1 MFIKITKSGKYQYA
15 QLVQSYRE
23 DGVTR
28 HKVLLNLGRLD
39 HIENNPSFQNL
50 ARRLLELSK
59 AKEVTN
65 LSNISEAEILNWGYV
80 VYKKIW
86 QQFGIDKILS
96 QIAASGKTQFD
107 LSNAC
112 FLMTV
117 QHLLEPRSKLGT
129 YTYQQRY
136 INLPSVELNHLYRSL
151 DLLCKYKELLEE
163 KLFDRN
169 RNLFN
174 MKVDVVFFDVTTFS
188 FESVR
193 ADTLREFGFSK
204 DGKFNEVQVVF
215 ALLIDC
221 EGRPI
226 GYELF
231 PGNTFEGNTL
241 EVALEKLQKRFGI
254 RQVIIVADKG
264 INRKLNLKRIADRGY
279 YYIVAARIKKMKKE
293 IIKEVFAGGYTELA
307 GPEETIRYKVIDY
320 INEVKE
326 GNETYRLEEKLII
339 TYSPNRAKKDR
350 ADRERLIKKAE
361 LLLSSKA
368 KIKASYK
375 RGGRK
380 YLKEV
385 GSTDWVLDEE
395 SIAKDER
402 FDGYYGIQTNAKEL
416 AVQDILEAYHTL
428 WKIEESF
435 RIMKS
440 TLEVRPIF
448 HWTEPRIKG
457 HFVVC
462 FLAFLLIRTLEF
474 KLKRAREKASPEEIR
489 KALNSLN
496 FAEVELEGT
505 KYLIKTKATD
515 LARKILRIMRIKS
528 QKTSLLLTSLPF
540 EPKGLFV
547 VAKCTLLKIKS
558 KILCGFPQFK

>member
-1 MFIKITKSGKYQYA
+1 MFIEITRSGKYQYA
-15 QLVQSYRE
+15 QLVQSYRKE
-23 DGVTR
+23 GATK

-39 HIENNPSFQNL
+39 QIENNPSFQNL
-50 ARRLLELSK
+50 ARRLVELSR
-59 AKEVTN
+59 AKEVAN
-65 LSNISEAEILNWGYV
+65 LSNISEAEIVNWGYV

-86 QQFGIDKILS
+86 QQLGIDQTLRRV
-96 QIAASGKTQFD
+96 AATGKTQFD

-112 FLMTV
+112 FLMAV

-129 YTYQQRY
+129 YNHQQRY
-136 INLPSVELNHLYRSL
+136 INLPPAELNHLYRSL
-151 DLLCKYKELLEE
+151 DTLCNHKELLEQE
-163 KLFDRN
+163 LFDRN

-204 DGKFNEVQVVF
+204 DGKFNEVQVVL
-215 ALLIDC
+215 ALLVDC
-221 EGRPI
+221 EGRPV

-231 PGNTFEGNTL
+231 PGNTFEGDTL
-241 EVALEKLQKRFGI
+241 EGALEKLKKRFGI

-264 INRKLNLKRIADRGY
+264 INRKLNLKRIADKDY
-279 YYIVAARIKKMKKE
+279 NYIVAARIKGMKKKIIEE
-293 IIKEVFAGGYTELA
+293 IFADGYTELP
-307 GPEETIRYKVIDY
+307 GPEETIRCKVIDY

-326 GNETYRLEEKLII
+326 GNKKYRLEEKLII
-339 TYSPNRAKKDR
+339 TYSPKRAKKDK

-361 LLLSSKA
+361 SLLSSKA
-368 KIKASYK
+368 KVKASYK

-395 SIAKDER
+395 AIAKDER
-402 FDGYYGIQTNAKEL
+402 FDGYYGIQTNLKDL
-416 AVQDILEAYHTL
+416 KVQDILDAYHTL

-462 FLAFLLIRTLEF
+462 FLAFLLERTLEF
-474 KLKRAREKASPEEIR
+474 KLKQANERASPEQIR
-489 KALNSLN
+489 ESLNTLN
-496 FAEVELEGT
+496 FAEVELAGT
-505 KYLIKTKATD
+505 RYLVKTRATD
-515 LARKILRIMRIKS
+515 LAKKIVRIMRIK
-528 QKTSLLLTSLPF
+528 P
-540 EPKGLFV
+540 PKNITPAGELH
-547 VAKCTLLKIKS
+547 L
-558 KILCGFPQFK
+558 

>member
-350 ADRERLIKKAE
+350 ADRERLIKKADYCCP
-361 LLLSSKA
+361 A
-368 KIKASYK
+368 KPRS
-375 RGGRK
+375 RP
-380 YLKEV
+380 V
-385 GSTDWVLDEE
+385 
-395 SIAKDER
+395 
-402 FDGYYGIQTNAKEL
+402 TNG
-416 AVQDILEAYHTL
+416 V
-428 WKIEESF
+428 
-435 RIMKS
+435 
-440 TLEVRPIF
+440 
-448 HWTEPRIKG
+448 
-457 HFVVC
+457 
-462 FLAFLLIRTLEF
+462 
-474 KLKRAREKASPEEIR
+474 
-489 KALNSLN
+489 
-496 FAEVELEGT
+496 AEN
-505 KYLIKTKATD
+505 I
-515 LARKILRIMRIKS
+515 
-528 QKTSLLLTSLPF
+528 
-540 EPKGLFV
+540 
-547 VAKCTLLKIKS
+547 
-558 KILCGFPQFK
+558 

>member
-279 YYIVAARIKKMKKE
+279 HYIVAARIKKMKKE

-528 QKTSLLLTSLPF
+528 
-540 EPKGLFV
+540 PKNITPADESAL
-547 VAKCTLLKIKS
+547 
-558 KILCGFPQFK
+558 

>member
-23 DGVTR
+23 NGVTK

-50 ARRLLELSK
+50 ARRLVELSK
-59 AKEVTN
+59 VKEMADLT
-65 LSNISEAEILNWGYV
+65 NISEAEILNWGYV

-86 QQFGIDKILS
+86 QQFGIDEILR
-96 QIAASGKTQFD
+96 QIAVSGKTQFD

-112 FLMTV
+112 FLMAV
-117 QHLLEPRSKLGT
+117 QHLLEPRSKLST
-129 YTYQQRY
+129 YNHQQRY
-136 INLPSVELNHLYRSL
+136 INLPPVGLNHLYRSL
-151 DLLCKYKELLEE
+151 DLLCNHKELLEE
-163 KLFDRN
+163 KLFARN
-169 RNLFN
+169 RTLFN
-174 MKVDVVFFDVTTFS
+174 MKVDVIFFDVTTFS

-204 DGKFNEVQVVF
+204 DGRFNEVQVVL

-279 YYIVAARIKKMKKE
+279 YYIVATRLKNMKRE
-293 IIKEVFAGGYTELA
+293 IIEEIFADGYTELA

-326 GNETYRLEEKLII
+326 GNETHRLKEKLII
-339 TYSPNRAKKDR
+339 TCSPNRAKKDK
-350 ADRERLIKKAE
+350 ADRERLIQKAE

-395 SIAKDER
+395 AIARDER
-402 FDGYYGIQTNAKEL
+402 FDGYYGIQTNAKDL

-462 FLAFLLIRTLEF
+462 FLAFLLARTLEF
-474 KLKRAREKASPEEIR
+474 KLKRAGEKASPEKIR
-489 KALNSLN
+489 EALNSLN
-496 FAEVELEGT
+496 FAEVEIEQT
-505 KYLIKTKATD
+505 KYLVKTKAMD
-515 LARKILRIMRIKS
+515 LAKKILRIMRIKA
-528 QKTSLLLTSLPF
+528 
-540 EPKGLFV
+540 PKNITPADEFV
-547 VAKCTLLKIKS
+547 L
-558 KILCGFPQFK
+558 